1 MLVVTHIMCE
11 YLLAELEQPSAAA
24 AEYTYTEE
32 EYARVY
38 HTESYF
44 TRLFMR
50 DFPKAPAHMYALSY
64 AESEAFHKAAP
75 GKWCVSVL

>member
-1 MLVVTHIMCE
+1 MVTHIMCE
-11 YLLAELEQPSAAA
+11 YLLAELEQPSAV
-24 AEYTYTEE
+24 ENMYVYTEE

-75 GKWCVSVL
+75 GKCCVSVL